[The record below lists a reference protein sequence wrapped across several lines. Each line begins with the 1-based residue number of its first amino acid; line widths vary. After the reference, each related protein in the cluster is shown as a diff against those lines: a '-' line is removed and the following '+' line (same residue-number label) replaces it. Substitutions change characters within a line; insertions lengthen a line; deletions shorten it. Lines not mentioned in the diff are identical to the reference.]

1 MSYLLTYLLRTITGD
16 GVDQRE
22 SAHAGVGAR
31 QTNWPLSDVL
41 PLRSW
46 PLRVSH
52 ACRADKTQDS

>member
-41 PLRSW
+41 PL
-46 PLRVSH
+46 
-52 ACRADKTQDS
+52 A